1 MSHAITS
8 MLGSLARLSA
18 KTDQAEAVIVAHAK
32 ARLDEVTRRLEQM
45 RPEVMTDP
53 VAAERYWA
61 LMVDRGYCQRVI
73 ARVSDLH

>member
-1 MSHAITS
+1 MSPAITS

-18 KTDQAEAVIVAHAK
+18 RTDQAEAAIVAHAK

-53 VAAERYWA
+53 IAAERYRA
-61 LMVDRGYCQRVI
+61 LTIDRGYCARVI
-73 ARVSDLH
+73 AQGSGSQ